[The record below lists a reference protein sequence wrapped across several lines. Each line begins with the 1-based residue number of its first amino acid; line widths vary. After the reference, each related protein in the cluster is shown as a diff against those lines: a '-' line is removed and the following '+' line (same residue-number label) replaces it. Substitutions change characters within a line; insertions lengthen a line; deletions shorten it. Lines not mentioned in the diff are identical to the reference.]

1 MNRYIDSGVQAVVV
15 AASDVKGGDLV
26 AVAAGKIYG
35 IAHLDIPAGTEGV
48 VDLRGKFAIGLADG
62 ASFALGD
69 KVYANDGKAAT
80 SGDLIG
86 IAAKASANGEVE
98 VYFDGLAAGMGD
110 ADESDSQ

>member
-1 MNRYIDSGVQAVVV
+1 MNRYIDSGVQAVIT
-15 AASDVKGGDLV
+15 ASTDVKGGDLV
-26 AVAAGKIYG
+26 TVASGKIYG
-35 IAHLDIPAGTEGV
+35 VAHLDIPAGTDGV
-48 VDLRGKFAIGLADG
+48 VDLRGKFVLGVAEA

-69 KVYANDGKAAT
+69 KVYASDGKAAT

-98 VYFDGLAAGMGD
+98 VYFDGLLAAQGE